1 MKMIIVVV
9 ASVIAG
15 GLFGAAFI
23 FWTTGSMDNASTG
36 ALIGVI
42 CVGVGLLAAWKLEEW
57 ER

>member
-1 MKMIIVVV
+1 MIIVVV